1 MLVML
6 GYVAITYNLL
16 RVMVTSDDALGTGNG
31 EMSAAT
37 QKVGKAR
44 AVTLDSKAPVVG
56 DVLTATLADGDGTV
70 ERQWQSWSAQNV
82 PAFPVLLASALLR

>member
-1 MLVML
+1 MHAMLVML

-70 ERQWQSWSAQNV
+70 ERQWQS
-82 PAFPVLLASALLR
+82 